1 MEVSLNCLKQFVDLD
16 GLSVEEIAHGFTF
29 AGIEVESTRPLAY
42 GTKLCI
48 GEVLTC
54 EEIEGTHLHVLSVNL
69 GKAIGVKQ
77 IVCGA
82 PNARSGL
89 KVVVALEGCEL
100 VGGKIGKSTIRGVES
115 NGMCCSYLELGVDRK
130 YLSDKDLEG
139 IIELDSSAPVGEEN
153 VLHYLLLDDYVL
165 SLDVLANRPDLLSIL
180 NIAKEAGAIFS
191 RPVTLPKVEHL
202 ETYKTNFKVGSITEK
217 CPQFSGKE
225 IKGIKSGSSP
235 LWMQRYLMAMGVR
248 SIDNIVD
255 IGNYVM
261 LITGQPLHMYD
272 LDKLPEKKLTASDNY
287 QGKFTALDGKTYDVI
302 KGDIC
307 ICSNERPMCLG
318 GVMGSLEC
326 AVDSGS
332 TNIVIEAASFSAVTI
347 RHTSTR
353 LGLSS
358 ESSSRFTKG
367 TNHFQSEFVLDYA
380 SSLIKE
386 LCGGTD
392 FSQTIIYQSEKEKPI
407 EIETTYDKINS
418 RLATSFSHKQIK
430 EALER
435 LNFKVSDKGEKFICT
450 VPSYRLDIET
460 WEDLSEEVIR
470 LLGYENVPS
479 ILPTFESEMGSL
491 SESATKINIISDYLL
506 NQGLDQ
512 CLSYTLVSEKEHDDT
527 FTSVFD
533 HDAYKVMNPLTDDH
547 VVVRT
552 SLAHSMMKNVIYNI
566 SRQTKGLALFEI
578 SEITTKN
585 SYTHHLCIALVND
598 KHEQG
603 LLTTR
608 PYDFY
613 DLKGLV
619 TGIFTTLGVDAS
631 RYKIL
636 VNDQVEELHPGKSAL
651 VVVNGKTIGYLG
663 EVHPSTIAKYD
674 LGKNNVLL
682 CELELEPIFDL
693 KVSVT
698 KMEKISK
705 YPTISHDLALI
716 VSKDVT
722 SQDLLHLITKT
733 GNGIVTSCEVF
744 DVYEGKGIASGTK
757 SVAITITYGSDTH
770 TLEDKEVTQVE
781 DNIKFELNRR
791 FKAVLRG

>member
-1 MEVSLNCLKQFVDLD
+1 MEVSLNCLKQFVDLE

-29 AGIEVESTRPLAY
+29 AGIEVEGTRPLAY

-69 GKAIGVKQ
+69 GQKYGTQQ

-82 PNARSGL
+82 PNVRSGL

-100 VGGKIGKSTIRGVES
+100 IGGKIGKSTIRGVES
-115 NGMCCSYLELGVDRK
+115 HGMCCSYLELGLDRK

-139 IIELDSSAPVGEEN
+139 IIELDSAAPVGEEN

-165 SLDVLANRPDLLSIL
+165 SLSVLANRPDLLSIL

-191 RPVTLPKVEHL
+191 RPTYPIKVEHL
-202 ETYKTNFKVGSITEK
+202 ETYKTDFKVGSETEK

-272 LDKLPEKKLTASDNY
+272 VNKLPERKLVARDDYEGS
-287 QGKFTALDGKTYDVI
+287 FVALDTKSYDVI

-307 ICSNERPMCLG
+307 ICSKERAMCLG

-332 TNIVIEAASFSAVTI
+332 TDIVIEAASFYAVTI

-358 ESSSRFTKG
+358 ESSSRFVKG
-367 TNHFQSEFVLDYA
+367 TNHFQSEFVIDYA
-380 SSLIKE
+380 SSLIKQ
-386 LCGGTD
+386 LCGGEQ

-407 EIETTYDKINS
+407 QIETTYEKINS
-418 RLATSFSHKQIK
+418 RLATSFSPKEIK
-430 EALER
+430 GALER
-435 LNFKVSDKGEKFICT
+435 LNFKVTDKGNKFICT
-450 VPSYRLDIET
+450 VPSYRLDIER

-470 LLGYENVPS
+470 LLGYEHVPS
-479 ILPTFESEMGSL
+479 ILPTFESSEGSL
-491 SESATKINIISDYLL
+491 SESAIKINLVSDYLL
-506 NQGLDQ
+506 NQGLDE
-512 CLSYTLVSEKEHDDT
+512 CLSYTLLSEKEYDET
-527 FTSVFD
+527 FTTIFD

-566 SRQTKGLALFEI
+566 SRQTKDMALFEI

-603 LLTTR
+603 LLVTR

-619 TGIFTTLGVDAS
+619 CGIFETLGVDAS
-631 RYKIL
+631 RYKI
-636 VNDQVEELHPGKSAL
+636 VSNDQVEELHPGKSAL
-651 VVVNGKTIGYLG
+651 ITIAGKTIGYFG
-663 EVHPSTIAKYD
+663 ELHPTTITKYD

-682 CELELEPIFDL
+682 AEVVLDDIFAL
-693 KVSVT
+693 KVSTT

-716 VSKDVT
+716 VSKEVT
-722 SQDLLHLITKT
+722 SQELLHLITKT
-733 GNGIVTSCEVF
+733 ANGIVTSCEVF

-791 FKAVLRG
+791 FKAVLRS